1 MVEGSMDRSDEL
13 RDNRSAD
20 ASSDNDERITREGDV
35 LGLGDTP
42 VPNAP
47 GDPTSDNDE
56 RMARDGDVLGLGGT
70 PVPKAPGDPTTEYD
84 EESVAQRRSRALGEE
99 EVRRRSDDDFGATG
113 IDMGAGGHGTDL
125 SGE

>member
-1 MVEGSMDRSDEL
+1 MDRSDEL

-20 ASSDNDERITREGDV
+20 A
-35 LGLGDTP
+35 
-42 VPNAP
+42 A
-47 GDPTSDNDE
+47 SDNDE
-56 RMARDGDVLGLGGT
+56 RMARDGDVLGLGGS

-84 EESVAQRRSRALGEE
+84 EKSVTQRRTRAVREE
-99 EVRRRSDDDFGATG
+99 EVRRPSDDDHGATG